1 MILTCGESLIDMLP
15 GKDADGNEAFLPR
28 VGGSPFNTAIAAAR
42 LGVPTAYLGRVSR
55 DFFGDLIVERLI
67 ENGVDRRFIVRADDP
82 TTLAFV
88 RRLAGGDARYA
99 FFTQNTADR
108 KISRSDLPDNL
119 PDDVRCIA
127 YGSISLALEPGASTI
142 HDFVARERGR
152 RVLSFDPNVRPSMI
166 ADRDAYVSLVTE
178 LAETSTIVKVSDADL
193 EWLFPDAEFDL
204 VTAARRFLRPGSLVV
219 VTRGAD
225 GAIAV
230 TDRYTVE
237 QPAVAA
243 DVVDTI
249 GAGDSFHAAILAWLE
264 THGRLAIDT
273 IAALSADDAR
283 SALIFAARVAAL
295 TCSRAG
301 AEPPTIAEYERDASS
316 PRRRRNER

>member
-15 GKDADGNEAFLPR
+15 AKDSDGNEVFQPC
-28 VGGSPFNTAIAAAR
+28 VGGSPLNTAIAAAR
-42 LGVPTAYLGRVSR
+42 LGVPTAFLGRVSR

-67 ENGVDRRFIVRADDP
+67 ENDVDRRFVVRADDP
-82 TTLAFV
+82 STLAFV
-88 RRLAGGDARYA
+88 RRLAGGDAQYA

-108 KISRSDLPDNL
+108 NVSRSDLPDHL

-142 HDFVARERGR
+142 RDFVSREHGR
-152 RVLSFDPNVRPSMI
+152 RVLSFDPNVRPSMVV
-166 ADRDAYVSLVTE
+166 DRDAYVRLVTD
-178 LAETSTIVKVSDADL
+178 LAGMSTIVKISDADL
-193 EWLFPDAEFDL
+193 GWLFPDAESDL
-204 VTAARRFLRPGSLVV
+204 VTAAKRFVRPGSLVV

-230 TDRYTVE
+230 TERFTVE
-237 QPAVAA
+237 QPAITA
-243 DVVDTI
+243 DIIDTI

-264 THGRLAIDT
+264 MHERLRIDT
-273 IAALSADDAR
+273 IAALSGDDAL
-283 SALIFAARVAAL
+283 SALRFASRVAAL

-301 AEPPTIAEYERDASS
+301 AEPPTMDEYERDGNS
-316 PRRRRNER
+316 PRRI